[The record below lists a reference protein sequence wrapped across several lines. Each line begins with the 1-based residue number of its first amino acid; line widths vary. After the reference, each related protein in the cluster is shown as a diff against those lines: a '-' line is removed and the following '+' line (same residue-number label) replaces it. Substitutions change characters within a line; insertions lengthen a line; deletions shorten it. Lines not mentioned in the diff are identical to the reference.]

1 LGAILMAFSQPISA
15 YAQTVTVSLRE
26 EISGVAIAGAI
37 VRLLGDDGVV
47 GQGLTNEQGRLTLRA
62 PTAGSYRLKI
72 DRIGA
77 SGLVT
82 ALLALAVGPPL
93 RYDLAMPPRRT
104 ELPPLVRTGRSICRG
119 GESGQGT
126 LAAVLWEEIQKALTA
141 NRLTDEQASIPVH
154 LRRFSREV
162 DLKGRTQ
169 REWITASTLVRG
181 QPFAVLSPSVLA
193 DSGFVQA
200 RGDSALFAAPDAK
213 ALLSDQF
220 VELHCFRAVS
230 GANGTVGLAFEPI
243 PGRAVVDVG
252 GTLWVNRSSA
262 ELQSLDFEYRGLPG
276 DLARAKLG
284 GRVEF
289 QRLITGSW
297 IVSYWHVRAPDQVVR
312 LGRVS
317 TGRWHPLPRLAG
329 YRDRGG
335 RAELAVDTLGR
346 VNRALLMGEVHDSM
360 ASAGLADVIVQVS
373 GVPDSV
379 LTDAAGR
386 FVLAVA
392 ASGDQMV
399 TVRHPRLG
407 HLGSPTSLSVLLS
420 VGDTSKVDFVNW
432 SLTTVVRQLCGP
444 AARGHSGVVGVALG
458 QRGEP
463 VEGLKL
469 WMKWRIMA
477 GSGTREE
484 LRTTGPRGI
493 FAFCDL
499 PAGRTL
505 WIRTRDQVRGA
516 VWWTSVTIPAAT
528 FQWLELKLREPSLNP
543 GAETPP
549 LEPRTNG
556 LNL

>member
-1 LGAILMAFSQPISA
+1 M
-15 YAQTVTVSLRE
+15 
-26 EISGVAIAGAI
+26 
-37 VRLLGDDGVV
+37 RLLGDDGVA

-62 PTAGSYRLKI
+62 PIAGSYRLKI
-72 DRIGA
+72 DRIGG

-82 ALLALAVGPPL
+82 AAITLAPGSQL
-93 RYDLAMPPRRT
+93 RHDVAMPPRRR
-104 ELPPLVRTGRSICRG
+104 ELPPLVKRGRSVCRG
-119 GESGQGT
+119 AESGQGT

-141 NRLTDEQASIPVH
+141 NRLTDEQASTPVH

-162 DLKGRTQ
+162 DLKGRTL

-181 QPFAVLSPSVLA
+181 QPFAVLSPSSLA

-200 RGDSALFAAPDAK
+200 RGDSALFAAPDAT

-220 VELHCFRAVS
+220 VELHCFQAVP

-243 PGRAVVDVG
+243 PGRGVVDVG
-252 GTLWVNRSSA
+252 GTLWVNRSNA
-262 ELQSLDFEYRGLPG
+262 ELQSLDFEYRGLPR
-276 DLARAKLG
+276 DLSRATLG

-289 QRLITGSW
+289 QRLVSGSW
-297 IVSYWHVRAPDQVVR
+297 IVSYWHVRTPDQVVR
-312 LGRVS
+312 VGRVS
-317 TGRWHPLPRLAG
+317 AGRWQPVPRLAG

-335 RAELAVDTLGR
+335 RAELALDTLGR
-346 VNRALLMGEVHDSM
+346 VNRALLMGRVYDSM
-360 ASAGLADVIVQVS
+360 AGAGLADVIVQVS

-379 LTDAAGR
+379 ITDGAGR
-386 FVLAVA
+386 FVLAVE
-392 ASGDQMV
+392 ASGDHTV

-420 VGDTSKVDFVNW
+420 VGDTSEAEFSNP

-458 QRGEP
+458 QDGTP
-463 VEGLKL
+463 TEGLKL

-477 GSGTREE
+477 GGGTREE
-484 LRTTGPRGI
+484 LRTTGPRGV

-499 PAGRTL
+499 PAGKAL
-505 WIRTRDQVRGA
+505 WIRTRDQVRGS
-516 VWWTSVTIPAAT
+516 VWWTSVTLRPAT
-528 FQWLELKLREPSLNP
+528 FQWLELRLDEPSADP
-543 GAETPP
+543 GSEIPP
-549 LEPRTNG
+549 SEQWTDGG